1 MGRKYFEETSQ
12 RTDRD
17 ADGNVVRTEETS
29 EIKEIKKNEEPNYI
43 KIYTDMWCSFNEIPE
58 KWRPLFLALACRMS
72 YADKENSD
80 ALGGQVVYTIGNNAK
95 VIAKECGWATLSPLY
110 EGLKV
115 LCNHGAIRK
124 LSRGMYQINPSYAGK
139 GAWRYNKKER
149 QGGIENI
156 ITTFRFR
163 GKSVDTVIE
172 WDEN

>member
-1 MGRKYFEETSQ
+1 VAFPFWLFFFFFFFGPFPFQFTTVFS
-12 RTDRD
+12 
-17 ADGNVVRTEETS
+17 VRQYGYRGS
-29 EIKEIKKNEEPNYI
+29 
-43 KIYTDMWCSFNEIPE
+43 S
-58 KWRPLFLALACRMS
+58 
-72 YADKENSD
+72 
-80 ALGGQVVYTIGNNAK
+80 NAK

-156 ITTFRFR
+156 ITTFRVR